1 VHRIRFIAQK
11 EVYHILRDFRS
22 LLIVI
27 IMPIMMVFLYG
38 YAINMDIEHVTLA
51 VVDLDHTTESRA
63 LMERFFRSAH
73 FDHPRADFD
82 LTDPEQVLRSGN
94 AAAVLY
100 IPVGLAQ
107 ALTRG
112 ETFELGMTVDG
123 SDATLGLAVQA
134 FSNAV
139 LFEFMKDR
147 LPPGFELPG
156 VTISQQVLY
165 NPDLKSS
172 HFLVPGLVAII
183 LMMISALMTSMTIAR
198 EKESG
203 TMEQLLTTPVRP
215 SEVLIGKLLPY
226 VVIAFLDGIFV
237 LIFARLVFGVPFTGS
252 YVLLLFFGLLYVTT
266 ALSIGILVSS
276 IVNTL
281 QEATMLAQLTTLLPS
296 VMLSGFIFAIKNMPF
311 VLQAI
316 SHLIPA
322 RYFNVIIRGIM
333 LKGTGFAVLAPQ
345 AGALILLM
353 LVLMTVAAKKFKTRV
368 G

>member
-11 EVYHILRDFRS
+11 EVYHILRDPRS

-27 IMPIMMVFLYG
+27 AMPIMMVFLYG
-38 YAINMDIEHVTLA
+38 FAINMDIEHVTLGVA
-51 VVDLDHTTESRA
+51 DFDHTLESRQ
-63 LMERFFRSAH
+63 LTERFYRSAH
-73 FDHPRADFD
+73 FDAPRTEVD
-82 LTDPEQVLRSGN
+82 LNDPEQLLRAGN

-100 IPVGLAQ
+100 IPVGFGKALA
-107 ALTRG
+107 RN

-123 SDATLGLAVQA
+123 SDANLGLAVQA
-134 FSNAV
+134 FANGV

-147 LPPGFELPG
+147 LPPGFEIPG
-156 VTISQQVLY
+156 VTISQQVMY

-203 TMEQLLTTPVRP
+203 TMEQLLTTPVKP

-226 VVIAFLDGIFV
+226 VVIAFVDGILV
-237 LIFARLVFGVPFTGS
+237 LLFARLVFGVPFAGS
-252 YVLLLFFGLLYVTT
+252 HTLLLFFGLIYVST

-281 QEATMLAQLTTLLPS
+281 QEATMLAQLTTLLPA

-311 VLQAI
+311 VLKAI
-316 SHLIPA
+316 SLLIPA
-322 RYFNVIIRGIM
+322 RYFNIIIRGIM
-333 LKGTGFAVLAPQ
+333 LKGTGFAILAPQ
-345 AGALILLM
+345 VGALILLM
-353 LVLMTVAAKKFKTRV
+353 AVLMTVAAKKFKTRV